1 MTKEVAAGAALA
13 QTQDGYSEA
22 IKNVAGVQPTNSSGS
37 SNDSFAIRGIKLN
50 LFSNYRLDGGL
61 PVTGV
66 ITNPTEN
73 KERVETL
80 KGANALMF
88 GVASPAGIINFVT
101 KRAGDRDVTIVG
113 LAGNA
118 FGQYGAA
125 VDIGRRFGEDK
136 RLGVRLN
143 GSATHLENGVHDLQR
158 RGRFRQR
165 RRRPARDRQTDAS
178 SSTTSTTRVT
188 CRSRRESRCCRR

>member
-1 MTKEVAAGAALA
+1 HHDVVRILAGGAIEVGDDLCEDVALALA
-13 QTQDGYSEA
+13 QSQEGYSEA
-22 IKNVAGVQPTNSSGS
+22 IKNQAGVQATNSSGS
-37 SNDSFAIRGIKLN
+37 SNDSFSIRCIKLN

-101 KRAGDRDVTIVG
+101 
-113 LAGNA
+113 
-118 FGQYGAA
+118 
-125 VDIGRRFGEDK
+125 
-136 RLGVRLN
+136 
-143 GSATHLENGVHDLQR
+143 R
-158 RGRFRQR
+158 RGGER
-165 RRRPARDRQTDAS
+165 
-178 SSTTSTTRVT
+178 
-188 CRSRRESRCCRR
+188 